1 MKSVIVTKEQE
12 FRDWLRSQMTP
23 DGVRRFTDNTII
35 AYCHALRTLCPE
47 IAAHT
52 KESVYSSNLF
62 LLSSA
67 LEYDAAY
74 EELIASPAFLAVN
87 EASGNNV
94 LLTGMDL
101 YRFFL
106 HNGKGSQAPEVYTP
120 IYRSKPFS
128 RTAEEDSKEKKESE
142 FFYVEIPMTPIQK
155 IYYGVPG
162 TGKSFRVRN
171 FLNTQYPDPHRRDAH
186 CRRVIF
192 HPTYTYEDFVGGVR
206 ARLSPDK
213 ELYYVYAAGPFTLL
227 LKEAFLHSDET
238 FYLVIEEINRG
249 NAPAIFGDLFQLLD
263 RQESGRSMYAV
274 QNNDLIAY
282 FSRDP
287 ALKGLFNG
295 GKVWLPPNFNII
307 ATMNTADENIFVL
320 DNAFK
325 RRFAMEYIG
334 ISFEGLP
341 EGWTRNYPVFA
352 GATPLTTL
360 FEGTDLEDYVSL
372 LDRQGVLSRNWPT
385 FALLVNR
392 LIDCVNAQKR
402 ASGLTADALI
412 AENKKLGP
420 FFLSESEV
428 SDRHALIN
436 KVIFYLKQDVFFA
449 SQYMTPSF
457 EEICACYDRKEGDLF
472 RLLLPH

>member
-1 MKSVIVTKEQE
+1 MKSIIVTKEQE
-12 FRDWLRSQMTP
+12 FRDWLHSQLTA
-23 DGVRRFTDNTII
+23 DGVRRFTDNIII
-35 AYCHALRTLCPE
+35 AYCHALRTSCQE

-52 KESVYSSNLF
+52 NESVYNSNLF
-62 LLSSA
+62 LLSSR
-67 LEYDAAY
+67 LEYDVVY
-74 EELIASPAFLAVN
+74 EELINSPCFQAVN
-87 EASGNNV
+87 EASGQDV
-94 LLTGMDL
+94 LRTGMDL
-101 YRFFL
+101 YRYFL
-106 HNGKGSQAPEVYTP
+106 HHGRYSQAPDVFSPVYH
-120 IYRSKPFS
+120 SKSLS
-128 RTAEEDSKEKKESE
+128 RAAAEEATEKKESE
-142 FFYVEIPMTPIQK
+142 FLYVEIPMTPIQK

-171 FLNTQYPDPHRRDAH
+171 FLDTQYPDPHRRDAH

-263 RQESGRSMYAV
+263 RQENGRSMYAV

-287 ALKGLFNG
+287 ALKGLFSG
-295 GKVWLPPNFNII
+295 GKIWLPPNFNII

-334 ISFEGLP
+334 ISFEMLP
-341 EGWTRNYPVFA
+341 EGWTRSYPVFA
-352 GATPLTTL
+352 GDTPLITL
-360 FEGTDLEDYVSL
+360 FEGTDLEDYVKL
-372 LDRQGVLSRNWPT
+372 LKKQGHLVRNWPT

-428 SDRHALIN
+428 SDRHSLIN

-457 EEICACYDRKEGDLF
+457 EEICACYDREEGDLF
-472 RLLLPH
+472 KLLLPY